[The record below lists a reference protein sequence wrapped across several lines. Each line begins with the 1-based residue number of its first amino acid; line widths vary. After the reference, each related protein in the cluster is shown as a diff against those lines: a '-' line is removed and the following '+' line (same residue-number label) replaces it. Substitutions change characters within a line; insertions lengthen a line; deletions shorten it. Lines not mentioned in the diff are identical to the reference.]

1 MMAMRYGTVPIVH
14 ETGGLKDSVRQY
26 KDFDGVGDGF
36 SFADYQAK
44 DLYLA
49 IAEAVRLYFSSE
61 DVFKT
66 LRYRCMTKDFSWD
79 KSAGEYKHMYDDIS
93 DIDGDGEYISFE
105 DAYDYLKHCYE
116 VNDRENKEKYPEAIR
131 EDYHRVIQI
140 QIVGRG
146 EGFMNVEFKGRAM
159 IIEPKPR
166 PDAEAFVVCSYDNLV
181 AMARGL
187 VTTDKLFLNGQLKL
201 TGNLSKGFEIR
212 KLLAPSK

>member
-1 MMAMRYGTVPIVH
+1 
-14 ETGGLKDSVRQY
+14 
-26 KDFDGVGDGF
+26 
-36 SFADYQAK
+36 
-44 DLYLA
+44 
-49 IAEAVRLYFSSE
+49 
-61 DVFKT
+61 
-66 LRYRCMTKDFSWD
+66 MTKDFSWD

-93 DIDGDGEYISFE
+93 DIDGDGDYISFD

-146 EGFMNVEFKGRAM
+146 EGFMNVEFKGREM
-159 IIEPKPR
+159 IIKPEPR